1 MTDVIR
7 RQQETTGAVCILP
20 TDYVNTR
27 DQAKH
32 AFHQQLSSVI
42 HGTFHLL
49 RFECAATSSRSKSY
63 FFRLIEFLNVVLC
76 CWFQSS
82 CRSESMKPRSPSRG
96 GKGRFP
102 QTDYFFHSGF
112 GQWRGHFWSS
122 DGEDRSRF
130 RNLFDLGR
138 EYRIEAA
145 RERAREM
152 AAFAVIVLTS
162 AWPVVYMIVTVV
174 KLLSKGRPLN

>member
-1 MTDVIR
+1 MHSLGQLREYGRHSQTRIS
-7 RQQETTGAVCILP
+7 P
-20 TDYVNTR
+20 TPYQR
-27 DQAKH
+27 DRWR
-32 AFHQQLSSVI
+32 FSR
-42 HGTFHLL
+42 L
-49 RFECAATSSRSKSY
+49 RFECVAAGTPPESY

-76 CWFQSS
+76 CRFQFS
-82 CRSESMKPRSPSRG
+82 CRSESMKPRSPSTG

-112 GQWRGHFWSS
+112 GQWHGHFWSS

-130 RNLFDLGR
+130 RNFYNLGR

-162 AWPVVYMIVTVV
+162 AWPVLYMVVTVV

>member
-1 MTDVIR
+1 MR
-7 RQQETTGAVCILP
+7 WRILHSRGQLREYARHSQ
-20 TDYVNTR
+20 TRLSRKTCQHNTR
-27 DQAKH
+27 
-32 AFHQQLSSVI
+32 LCSSLVC
-42 HGTFHLL
+42 
-49 RFECAATSSRSKSY
+49 ECAATCARSEIY
-63 FFRLIEFLNVVLC
+63 FFRLIESLNVVLC
-76 CWFQSS
+76 CGFETR

-96 GKGRFP
+96 GKERFP

-112 GQWRGHFWSS
+112 GQWRGQFWSS

-130 RNLFDLGR
+130 RNLFNLGR

-174 KLLSKGRPLN
+174 KLLSKTRPLN

>member
-1 MTDVIR
+1 MPAKIHRGILHSLGQLRECARYSQTAISPPTCQRNR
-7 RQQETTGAVCILP
+7 RP
-20 TDYVNTR
+20 
-27 DQAKH
+27 
-32 AFHQQLSSVI
+32 FSSV
-42 HGTFHLL
+42 H
-49 RFECAATSSRSKSY
+49 FECVATSWRSEIY

-82 CRSESMKPRSPSRG
+82 CRSESMKPRSPFTG

-102 QTDYFFHSGF
+102 QTDCFFHSGF

-130 RNLFDLGR
+130 RNLFNLGR

-152 AAFAVIVLTS
+152 AVFAVIVLTS
-162 AWPVVYMIVTVV
+162 AWPVIYMIVTVV

>member
-1 MTDVIR
+1 MARFIFAFR
-7 RQQETTGAVCILP
+7 VCRGFVAIGKL
-20 TDYVNTR
+20 
-27 DQAKH
+27 
-32 AFHQQLSSVI
+32 
-42 HGTFHLL
+42 
-49 RFECAATSSRSKSY
+49 

-76 CWFQSS
+76 CRFQSS
-82 CRSESMKPRSPSRG
+82 CRSESMKPRSPSTG

-122 DGEDRSRF
+122 DGDDRSRF
-130 RNLFDLGR
+130 RNLVKLGR
-138 EYRIEAA
+138 EYRMEAA

-152 AAFAVIVLTS
+152 AAFAVIVITS

-174 KLLSKGRPLN
+174 KLLSKTRPLN